1 MRANRIRNI
10 LRRDGE
16 EMRGVP
22 GRYAMPRNA
31 KRGRAFG
38 RHHAE

>member
-10 LRRDGE
+10 LGIKGE

-22 GRYAMPRNA
+22 GRYAMRRNA
-31 KRGRAFG
+31 KRGRAF
-38 RHHAE
+38 R